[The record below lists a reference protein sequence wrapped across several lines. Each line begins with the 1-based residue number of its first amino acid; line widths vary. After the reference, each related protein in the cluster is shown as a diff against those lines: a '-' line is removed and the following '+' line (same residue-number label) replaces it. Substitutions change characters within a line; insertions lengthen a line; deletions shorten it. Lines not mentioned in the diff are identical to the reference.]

1 MNMTEV
7 KTQELSGAALDW
19 AVAKSVGL
27 PVFVHTVD
35 EQMAELQPGDFTDF
49 ERERLWQIK
58 KPRIRIAESQ
68 NYSNPCPT
76 YSTDWSQCGPLIAKI
91 KIGFG
96 PALGG
101 WVAHP
106 HRPNAPTEWLT
117 ADEPLVAICRAIVAD
132 KLGMVV
138 SVPSELIP

>member
-7 KTQELSGAALDW
+7 NTQELSGDALDW
-19 AVAKSVGL
+19 AV
-27 PVFVHTVD
+27 
-35 EQMAELQPGDFTDF
+35 
-49 ERERLWQIK
+49 
-58 KPRIRIAESQ
+58 SQ
-68 NYSNPCPT
+68 AIGAYRGQYRFSENGPLDQAWIFPEGIPCKATTGKFCP
-76 YSTDWSQCGPLIAKI
+76 STDWSQCGPLISKI

-106 HRPNAPTEWLT
+106 HRPNAPTDWLT

-132 KLGMVV
+132 KLGMAVN
-138 SVPSELIP
+138 VPAELIQL

>member
-1 MNMTEV
+1 MTEFV
-7 KTQELSGAALDW
+7 EVNTRELSGSALDW
-19 AVAKSVGL
+19 AVAKAA
-27 PVFVHTVD
+27 D
-35 EQMAELQPGDFTDF
+35 EQVTVMPGM
-49 ERERLWQIK
+49 EWK
-58 KPRIRIAESQ
+58 SQ
-68 NYSNPCPT
+68 LVWTAGSFNRYSPT
-76 YSTDWSQCGPLIAKI
+76 TDWSQCGPLIAKI

-138 SVPSELIP
+138 SVPKELMP

>member
-7 KTQELSGAALDW
+7 KTQDLSGTALDW
-19 AVAKSVGL
+19 AVALAVGWTAAKL
-27 PVFVHTVD
+27 VTIEDVSKTSFEVRSPSGLR
-35 EQMAELQPGDFTDF
+35 LQP
-49 ERERLWQIK
+49 
-58 KPRIRIAESQ
+58 
-68 NYSNPCPT
+68 
-76 YSTDWSQCGPLIAKI
+76 STDWSQCGPLIAKI

-132 KLGMVV
+132 RLGMVV
-138 SVPSELIP
+138 SVPAELLL

>member
-1 MNMTEV
+1 MTEFVEV

-19 AVAKSVGL
+19 SVAKAIGAYRGEYRFSENGPLDHAWIFPDGVPCEAMTGK
-27 PVFVHTVD
+27 F
-35 EQMAELQPGDFTDF
+35 
-49 ERERLWQIK
+49 
-58 KPRIRIAESQ
+58 KP
-68 NYSNPCPT
+68 
-76 YSTDWSQCGPLIAKI
+76 STDWHHAGPLVESV

-96 PALGG
+96 PFRDGT

-106 HRPNAPTEWLT
+106 HRPNAPTEWLN

-138 SVPSELIP
+138 SVPQELLP